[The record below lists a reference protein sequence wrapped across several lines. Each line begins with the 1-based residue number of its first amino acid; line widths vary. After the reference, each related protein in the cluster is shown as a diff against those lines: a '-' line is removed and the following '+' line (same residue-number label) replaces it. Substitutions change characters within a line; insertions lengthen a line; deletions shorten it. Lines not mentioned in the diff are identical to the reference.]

1 MSSCNATAPEVSAAY
16 PPHWVASWP
25 LGVAHSIT
33 VRPIRPEDIALETE
47 FARKLSKETRYNRFL
62 GGGVRLTPEMLEKFT
77 RIDFSR
83 DMALIATATIE
94 GAETAIGVAR
104 YARLADGVT
113 CEFAI
118 TVADAWQGRGIG
130 RKLLVM
136 LVDSARGH
144 GMRWIV
150 VTCSPPTRP
159 CCDSPVRRGFASI
172 GIPRAQSCA
181 AWCSNL
187 SSTRCLRR
195 AFQFPRKADTIES
208 SGGQLP

>member
-1 MSSCNATAPEVSAAY
+1 MGSPNATAPEFSSAY
-16 PPHWVASWP
+16 PAHWVASWP

-33 VRPIRPEDIALETE
+33 VRPIRPEDIDLEME

-94 GAETAIGVAR
+94 GAETVVGVAR
-104 YARLADGVT
+104 YARLADDVT

-130 RKLLVM
+130 RKLLGM

-144 GMRWIV
+144 GIRRIIGDV
-150 VTCSPPTRP
+150 LATNT
-159 CCDSPVRRGFASI
+159 PVLRLPRSQGVPVDLHPEGAELRRGVLEL
-172 GIPRAQSCA
+172 G
-181 AWCSNL
+181 
-187 SSTRCLRR
+187 
-195 AFQFPRKADTIES
+195 
-208 SGGQLP
+208 

>member
-1 MSSCNATAPEVSAAY
+1 VRSRTGQEFSAAY
-16 PPHWVASWP
+16 PAHLVASWP
-25 LGVAHSIT
+25 LGLPHSIT
-33 VRPIRPEDIALETE
+33 VRPIRPEDIDLETE

-62 GGGVRLTPEMLEKFT
+62 GGGVRLTPELLEKFT

-104 YARLADGVT
+104 YARLADDVT

-130 RKLLVM
+130 KKLLAM

-144 GMRWIV
+144 A
-150 VTCSPPTRP
+150 
-159 CCDSPVRRGFASI
+159 VRQIIGDVLATNTPMLRLAQSRGFRIDRHPEGAV
-172 GIPRAQSCA
+172 
-181 AWCSNL
+181 
-187 SSTRCLRR
+187 LRR
-195 AFQFPRKADTIES
+195 VALDL
-208 SGGQLP
+208 G

>member
-1 MSSCNATAPEVSAAY
+1 MSSRNATAPKLSAPY
-16 PPHWVASWP
+16 PAHLVASWP

-33 VRPIRPEDIALETE
+33 VRPIRPEDIDLETE

-83 DMALIATATIE
+83 DMALIATVTIE
-94 GAETAIGVAR
+94 GSETAIGVAR

-118 TVADAWQGRGIG
+118 TVADAWQGRGVG
-130 RKLLVM
+130 RKLLAM

-150 VTCSPPTRP
+150 GDVLATNTPMLRLARSQ
-159 CCDSPVRRGFASI
+159 GFRIDWHPEGAE
-172 GIPRAQSCA
+172 
-181 AWCSNL
+181 
-187 SSTRCLRR
+187 LRR
-195 AFQFPRKADTIES
+195 VVLELVVDPAPATRIPIS
-208 SGGQLP
+208 SEN

>member
-1 MSSCNATAPEVSAAY
+1 MRSRNATSPEFSAAY
-16 PPHWVASWP
+16 PSHLVASWP

-33 VRPIRPEDIALETE
+33 VRPIRPEDIDLETE

-104 YARLADGVT
+104 YARLADDVS

-118 TVADAWQGRGIG
+118 TVADSWQGCG
-130 RKLLVM
+130 
-136 LVDSARGH
+136 
-144 GMRWIV
+144 
-150 VTCSPPTRP
+150 TRS
-159 CCDSPVRRGFASI
+159 CTARRGSWRCRRISFERSSGA
-172 GIPRAQSCA
+172 RAQRGEGQPS
-181 AWCSNL
+181 
-187 SSTRCLRR
+187 SSTTRR
-195 AFQFPRKADTIES
+195 N
-208 SGGQLP
+208 SGPSGCQSMRNP